1 MDAYLSLSL
10 NQPAVLTLCESVVDG
25 KTPVTVTAYSEEPV
39 CAAETH
45 PMTADDLDARMRK
58 TGGTAFTFDHVEI
71 QMEDS
76 VFLPVGQ
83 LNQLRREAL
92 TLFAEEK
99 LRGSSRTY
107 REG

>member
-1 MDAYLSLSL
+1 
-10 NQPAVLTLCESVVDG
+10 
-25 KTPVTVTAYSEEPV
+25 
-39 CAAETH
+39 
-45 PMTADDLDARMRK
+45 MTADDLDARMRK